1 MSPEKQPS
9 QDRTAGEAKT
19 LVSTTHSNGKPKPQ
33 HSSRA
38 DEELRHTDS
47 VFGPGA
53 QSGTQIVHNST
64 LQRSDSRH
72 HIVLNFCFDLKK
84 KKPTNKKL
92 RIFPCLLP
100 SSDQHKLPALAGI
113 TDSATKGRDV

>member
-19 LVSTTHSNGKPKPQ
+19 LVNTTHSNGKPKPQ

-84 KKPTNKKL
+84 KKNNEQEIENLP
-92 RIFPCLLP
+92 LP
-100 SSDQHKLPALAGI
+100 SAQQ
-113 TDSATKGRDV
+113 